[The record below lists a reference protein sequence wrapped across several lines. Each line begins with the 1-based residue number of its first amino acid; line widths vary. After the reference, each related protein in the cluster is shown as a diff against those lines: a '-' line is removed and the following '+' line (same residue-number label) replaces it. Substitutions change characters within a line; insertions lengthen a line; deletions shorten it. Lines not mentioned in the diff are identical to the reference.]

1 MIFVKVFFCLAVS
14 RKCHLQLQSYLNLK
28 IICYF
33 LPFIFLQKW
42 HFCRKGVFEP
52 FCINDKLII
61 LLKKYLQNK
70 MFFINCFTQCNLL

>member
-61 LLKKYLQNK
+61 LLKKLLAEQNVFYK
-70 MFFINCFTQCNLL
+70 LFYTM